1 MGRNWQVLGNQQGSV
16 IVVVIMILVLLTMVG
31 VSSINTSSTE
41 VMIATNEQLHRI
53 AFFEADG
60 GTEAGIRLLDMGL
73 EDREWEDGDVIGDVK
88 VERGNFY
95 LNDSSDTPDPV
106 ASDANRD
113 AFLPQGATANQAH
126 TNIKVRGN
134 PQLAAGT
141 AIELAAGYEGKGK
154 GIAGGG
160 AWMIYDVYAQHS
172 GIRQNQAVVHL
183 QWRYIP

>member
-1 MGRNWQVLGNQQGSV
+1 MGRNGQVLGDQRGSV
-16 IVVVIMILVLLTMVG
+16 VVVVIMILVLLTIVG
-31 VSSINTSSTE
+31 VSAINTSTIE

-60 GTEAGIRLLDMGL
+60 GTEAAIRLLDMGL

-88 VERGNFY
+88 VERANFY

-113 AFLPQGATANQAH
+113 AFLPQGAAANQAH

-134 PQLAAGT
+134 PRLASGT
-141 AIELAAGYEGKGK
+141 AIQLAAGYEGKGK

-160 AWMIYDVYAQHS
+160 AWIIYDVYAQHTGS
-172 GIRQNQAVVHL
+172 RQNQAVVHL
-183 QWRYIP
+183 QWRYVP